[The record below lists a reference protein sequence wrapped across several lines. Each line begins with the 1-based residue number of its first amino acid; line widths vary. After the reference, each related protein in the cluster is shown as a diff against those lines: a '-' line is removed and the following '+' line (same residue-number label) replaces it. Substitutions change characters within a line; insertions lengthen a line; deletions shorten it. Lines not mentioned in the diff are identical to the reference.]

1 MKKLV
6 KIFSILIVFI
16 FGCSAGNTQDVNN
29 GISGSKILT
38 QINKGKIIFIQNKII
53 TDELD
58 FSKVDNSF
66 IFSSGQK
73 ISVIEVPVTF
83 INCVFL
89 KPVKAVGTDGKLTIT
104 CQFEQNLTFENCDFR
119 AETDFSNIV
128 VKGQTN
134 FTGSKFRENA
144 QFANVAFYGKNHYF
158 TSVSAEKA
166 FYMQDALING
176 NLDFFK
182 AKTGGKFSVQGIHVS
197 GTAVFNSIECGAKSD
212 FSLAVFD
219 MGLLMNYAIFNGEFR
234 MNDVRSAGRIDMS
247 SIKFN
252 AAGWMTNCEFRSKVL
267 MNKILVSQSLD
278 LSGTIFAQGKPELEE
293 TLPETIEKIV
303 F

>member
-1 MKKLV
+1 MKKL
-6 KIFSILIVFI
+6 INILTLLVVFI
-16 FGCSAGNTQDVNN
+16 SGCSAGNPEEVNN
-29 GISGSKILT
+29 GISAAKILS
-38 QINKGKIIFIQNKII
+38 QINKGKTILIQNMII
-53 TDELD
+53 SDELD
-58 FSKVDNSF
+58 FSKVDKNF
-66 IFSSGQK
+66 VFSSGQK
-73 ISVIEVPVTF
+73 IATIEVPVTF

-89 KPVKAVGTDGKLTIT
+89 KAVKAVGSDGKITTT

-119 AETDFSNIV
+119 ADADFSNIV

-134 FTGSKFRENA
+134 FTGTKFRENA

-166 FYMQDALING
+166 FFMQDALING

-182 AKTGGKFSVQGIHVS
+182 AKAGGKFSVQGIHVA
-197 GTAVFNSIECGAKSD
+197 GTAVFNSIECAAKSD

-219 MGLLMNYAIFNGEFR
+219 MGLMMNYAVFNGEFR

-247 SIKFN
+247 SIAFN
-252 AAGWMTNCEFRSKVL
+252 AAGWITNSEFRSKVL
-267 MNKILVSQSLD
+267 MNKISVKQSLD

-293 TLPETIEKIV
+293 TAQESVEKII